1 MSMPKGTVLWSVKLK
16 GGALVPLLV
25 SGLDPTSPHHRD
37 HHGGHPPS
45 GPTPSL
51 RELEREVQA
60 LLDDPHAPLR
70 PSLPVPSIPAVAR
83 AQEVWNFPIPP
94 SPASGSAAASER
106 VLRDEVLKLRWAL
119 DHIRSQIAE
128 NRTVVAGVHGELRR
142 VQDTLSE
149 LRPDAPMSEPAPE
162 REKNPPPSI
171 SSPPSSETASPPEES
186 PRALS
191 AAPVFFLGADG
202 ETVATQAF
210 FTLGKGGGLEGF
222 LKDTLDQWK
231 RSGFHL
237 ESEVG
242 TEGITLSL
250 RGDPEGRHLKVLPSG
265 MYVLKLSVSE
275 LNRLGSL
282 PALVSSKEWAKSGG
296 FKHVP

>member
-1 MSMPKGTVLWSVKLK
+1 M
-16 GGALVPLLV
+16 
-25 SGLDPTSPHHRD
+25 
-37 HHGGHPPS
+37 
-45 GPTPSL
+45 
-51 RELEREVQA
+51 EREVQA
-60 LLDDPHAPLR
+60 LLDDPHAPPR

-83 AQEVWNFPIPP
+83 AQEVWNFPVPP

-149 LRPDAPMSEPAPE
+149 MRPEAPLAEPTRD
-162 REKNPPPSI
+162 REKDVALPRADPPPSEVA
-171 SSPPSSETASPPEES
+171 PPPEES
-186 PRALS
+186 PRTLS

-210 FTLGKGGGLEGF
+210 FTLGRGGGLEGF

-275 LNRLGSL
+275 LSHLGSL
-282 PALVSSKEWAKSGG
+282 PALVSSKEWARSGG
-296 FKHVP
+296 FKHAP

>member
-1 MSMPKGTVLWSVKLK
+1 M
-16 GGALVPLLV
+16 
-25 SGLDPTSPHHRD
+25 SGLDPTSPHHRE

-45 GPTPSL
+45 GPAPSL

-60 LLDDPHAPLR
+60 LLDDPHAPPR
-70 PSLPVPSIPAVAR
+70 PSLPVPTMPAVAR

-149 LRPDAPMSEPAPE
+149 LRPEAPKAEAPPE
-162 REKNPPPSI
+162 REAPVADPIPAPPPS
-171 SSPPSSETASPPEES
+171 EAASPPEES

-222 LKDTLDQWK
+222 LKDTLDQWR
-231 RSGFHL
+231 RSGFRL

-242 TEGITLSL
+242 TEGITLTL

-265 MYVLKLSVSE
+265 MYVLKLSISE
-275 LNRLGSL
+275 LSRLGSL
-282 PALVSSKEWAKSGG
+282 PALVSSKEWARSGG
-296 FKHVP
+296 FKRAP